1 MLALRYSRR
10 SAIRI
15 ARNAPRI
22 QQELPHA
29 ESSSAP
35 SRRQFSVTAPQNQPQ
50 PSPIA
55 QGPKRRRGGKNELI
69 ENARKLAAALKAE
82 DSAATIKPE
91 QQQEEKPAKASE
103 ADAESGFWDG
113 LLNPSPSSEFPM
125 STGEKPT
132 LEDLLSKRPER
143 DPPAPWRTRY
153 PLLYKRLYNSIDQA
167 FVVKQ
172 LRVLAPEL
180 KIGYISKSISKSQLI
195 VKIMDSWGWVEPREA
210 PKPPTT
216 YNEVFD
222 LPPAELFLFLQD
234 QALLEQLATDAG
246 LHLSVVRASQA
257 PASHFHPLKEGDG
270 DRMVLVARGIDE
282 DLALVKQALEKRRES
297 IIDIT
302 FSQQEVFGVKA
313 PVILLRAVSNVAG
326 AYVEVVGDQ
335 YRITALTSAIAQKA
349 KQLLHMSIFRTGQMN
364 QSQPTSYA
372 LSPPPQADP
381 TLSETP
387 RPTSEQRYA
396 LYPFL
401 PCTTEQLP
409 WDIAFSTADKTFFR
423 LGQVKKWQDKPSA
436 RSVAHRQENMELRPS
451 LIAGEGE
458 VVFGESV
465 REWGRDGK
473 VSARVGHLVLPVEPA
488 DGRTGTWDSP
498 LPGQWPL
505 EMLTK
510 WSSEARGK
518 AIEFIFTPSLSPVTT
533 QYPLPGQPTLSR
545 RLRYHSASEFS
556 KVVVFTNT
564 EEYGAGKVRWQEK
577 FAQLVDELER
587 SAESAEEVES
597 AVTEQESTVEDVI
610 RELGVAEGEGPLFKR
625 EAQESPEEH
634 VEGDQAVDVV
644 DNVEVEELETK
655 ATTSN
660 VLTAEYGTIKENN
673 VFLPDRP
680 VDVKLTSTSLRPLLS
695 IPDEIT
701 SFFSSTHFS
710 AVNGATPPSSVDV
723 EGERFDLAW
732 DETVRETRWKKEG
745 VVVKSVEVEEELG
758 RGVVYSEIENEVEGE
773 LSEAFWAELADI
785 TQDIGPDAAA
795 LN

>member
-10 SAIRI
+10 SAMRI
-15 ARNAPRI
+15 ALNAPRI
-22 QQELPHA
+22 LALEQDLPHA

-35 SRRQFSVTAPQNQPQ
+35 SRRQFSITAPQNQPQ

-55 QGPKRRRGGKNELI
+55 QGPKRRRGGKNQLI

-103 ADAESGFWDG
+103 ADAESGFWGG
-113 LLNPSPSSEFPM
+113 LLNPSPSSEFPK

-153 PLLYKRLYNSIDQA
+153 PLLYKRLYNSIDSA

-172 LRVLAPEL
+172 LRMLAPEL

-195 VKIMDSWGWVEPREA
+195 LKIMDSWGWVEPREA

-216 YNEVFD
+216 YNEAVFD

-234 QALLEQLATDAG
+234 QALVEQLATDAG

-257 PASHFHPLKEGDG
+257 PSSHFHPLKEGDG
-270 DRMVLVARGIDE
+270 DRMVLVARGIDD

-302 FSQQEVFGVKA
+302 FKQQEVFGVKA
-313 PVILLRAVSNVAG
+313 PVILLRA
-326 AYVEVVGDQ
+326 ELE
-335 YRITALTSAIAQKA
+335 YRITALTSASAQKA
-349 KQLLHMSIFRTGQMN
+349 KQLLHMTIFRVN
-364 QSQPTSYA
+364 LCPTSYA

-381 TLSETP
+381 TLLETP

-436 RSVAHRQENMELRPS
+436 RSVAHRKENMELRPS

-458 VVFGESV
+458 RVFGESV

-518 AIEFIFTPSLSPVTT
+518 VNEFIFTPSLSPVIT

-545 RLRYHSASEFS
+545 RLRYHSASEPS

-564 EEYGAGKVRWQEK
+564 EEHGAGKVRWQEK
-577 FAQLVDELER
+577 FAKLVDELEK
-587 SAESAEEVES
+587 SAGSAEEVEP
-597 AVTEQESTVEDVI
+597 AVTEQESAVEDVI

-625 EAQESPEEH
+625 EAQVSPEEH
-634 VEGDQAVDVV
+634 VESEQAVDVV
-644 DNVEVEELETK
+644 DNVEAEELETK

-701 SFFSSTHFS
+701 SFFSSTQFS
-710 AVNGATPPSSVDV
+710 AANGATPPSSVDV

-745 VVVKSVEVEEELG
+745 VVVKSVEVEEGLG

-795 LN
+795 LK